1 MAYKKEYD
9 KLIFKFNGGNG
20 AVLCSN
26 CFKIIF
32 SGKEI
37 PNEYWDAA
45 ISEKQQKK
53 VGACF
58 CSDKCKNEFYT
69 KK

>member
-45 ISEKQQKK
+45 ISEKKNKK
-53 VGACF
+53 
-58 CSDKCKNEFYT
+58 K
-69 KK
+69 